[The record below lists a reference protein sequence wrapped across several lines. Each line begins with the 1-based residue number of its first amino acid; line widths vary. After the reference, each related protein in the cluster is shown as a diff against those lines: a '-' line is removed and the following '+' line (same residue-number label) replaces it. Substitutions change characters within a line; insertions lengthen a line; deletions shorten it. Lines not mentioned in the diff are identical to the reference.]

1 MKIQNLGL
9 RFAAVLLAV
18 ALFLHVRTEAR
29 EDRLLEIPLRWK
41 NLPAGLV
48 IKDPVPKVVEVKVRA
63 NGKQFL
69 KFQFGRPEVVIDLND
84 VASGATFTRL
94 LTPGDVE
101 SPSGVDAE
109 VVEVVRPR
117 TVALAVDEQVT
128 KEIRILPVVTSSP
141 ARGHT
146 VRGQPESAPA
156 FTTAKGPRTV
166 LDKIDFIRTLPID
179 LESLDKAAE
188 FEAALESPAPGVT
201 LDPGSVR
208 VRVAVEPLA
217 QRTFKDVPVQIL
229 HNNVISESRTDPATV
244 AVTVLG
250 PEGLLKLLTPA
261 DLNVRVDARNLLI
274 GKHVLLV
281 EAALSQ
287 TDVSLVSVSPDQCT
301 VTLQ

>member
-29 EDRLLEIPLRWK
+29 EDRLLDIPLRWK

-48 IKDPVPKVVEVKVRA
+48 LKDPVPETVEVKVRA

-84 VASGATFTRL
+84 VGPGTTFTRL

-101 SPSGVDAE
+101 SPSNVDAE

-117 TVALAVDEQVT
+117 TVALEVDEKVE

-146 VRGQPESAPA
+146 VRGQPESTPA
-156 FTTAKGPRTV
+156 FTTAEGPRTV
-166 LDKIDFIRTLPID
+166 LDRIDFIRTRPID
-179 LESLDKAAE
+179 LQSLDQAAE
-188 FEAALESPAPGVT
+188 FDAELESPP
-201 LDPGSVR
+201 
-208 VRVAVEPLA
+208 
-217 QRTFKDVPVQIL
+217 
-229 HNNVISESRTDPATV
+229 
-244 AVTVLG
+244 
-250 PEGLLKLLTPA
+250 PE
-261 DLNVRVDARNLLI
+261 
-274 GKHVLLV
+274 
-281 EAALSQ
+281 
-287 TDVSLVSVSPDQCT
+287 
-301 VTLQ
+301 